1 MSMEERQS
9 FQTSQ
14 DFSASIL
21 KPNSEETIAEAIKYC
36 YKRNIPLE
44 INGLGSKKKI
54 GKNFQSQKTLDL
66 SNYLG
71 IIKYEPEELYIKVKS
86 GTPIKQ
92 IKEELDKKNQQLAFE
107 PNDFGFL
114 FEGKSNEGTIGG
126 VLSSNFAGPRR
137 FKVGSARDHILGF
150 KGVNGKGEVI
160 KSGGT
165 VVKNVTG
172 YDLSKIITGSFGTLS
187 VFTEISVKVLP
198 KADLTKTLVI

>member
-92 IKEELDKKNQQLAFE
+92 IKEELDKKN
-107 PNDFGFL
+107 
-114 FEGKSNEGTIGG
+114 
-126 VLSSNFAGPRR
+126 
-137 FKVGSARDHILGF
+137 
-150 KGVNGKGEVI
+150 
-160 KSGGT
+160 
-165 VVKNVTG
+165 
-172 YDLSKIITGSFGTLS
+172 
-187 VFTEISVKVLP
+187 
-198 KADLTKTLVI
+198 